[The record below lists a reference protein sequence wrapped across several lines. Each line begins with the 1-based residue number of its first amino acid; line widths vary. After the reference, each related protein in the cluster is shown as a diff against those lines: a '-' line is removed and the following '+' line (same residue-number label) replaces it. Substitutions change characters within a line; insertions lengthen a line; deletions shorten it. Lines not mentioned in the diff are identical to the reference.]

1 MPVRNENVER
11 SVSLII
17 GLLDRLSDG
26 ESLGKP
32 APRQIRAAFPLGPP
46 HESGIWWWCLD
57 WVGIFPGVL
66 IYFFMV
72 HW

>member
-17 GLLDRLSDG
+17 RLFDRLSDG

-32 APRQIRAAFPLGPP
+32 APRQIKAALSARPRLKDSVGESPLK
-46 HESGIWWWCLD
+46 
-57 WVGIFPGVL
+57 FRN
-66 IYFFMV
+66 
-72 HW
+72 